1 VVAGTAGLGG
11 AAAGTGGSPGAPS
24 TNPCSRPDSPNPE
37 NPCSGLGIY
46 DECLPHGQSFDRRFA
61 SDPCCEGLS
70 LVPFDLLQ
78 DPTSTGHPLPGLATS
93 TDAMSSKG
101 SKPCKPVYCARRS
114 LERRKPCSS
123 GGNLDG
129 ALRVS
134 NPAQQG
140 LATGCKRVLRGVVVR
155 RPAKRRQRALRPR
168 D

>member
-1 VVAGTAGLGG
+1 MVHLNITLDEDLYRQLEAKAPAKKLSAYHGG
-11 AAAGTGGSPGAPS
+11 PGWQDGRHRGRRNGRIGGSSGRHGGLPGGPS

-101 SKPCKPVYCARRS
+101 SKPCKPVYEEHRS
-114 LERRKPCSS
+114 
-123 GGNLDG
+123 G
-129 ALRVS
+129 
-134 NPAQQG
+134 
-140 LATGCKRVLRGVVVR
+140 
-155 RPAKRRQRALRPR
+155 PR
-168 D
+168 

>member
-1 VVAGTAGLGG
+1 MAASAASRARARARSAQEPGGVEKRGRCRSLFHLAGLHCPILDGQDAAWMACRRSRPQSHPPGHRG
-11 AAAGTGGSPGAPS
+11 ARRRRLSRGAFDLRHVAIPQLLAPGAH
-24 TNPCSRPDSPNPE
+24 RG
-37 NPCSGLGIY
+37 SG
-46 DECLPHGQSFDRRFA
+46 
-61 SDPCCEGLS
+61 
-70 LVPFDLLQ
+70 VPRKL
-78 DPTSTGHPLPGLATS
+78 
-93 TDAMSSKG
+93 
-101 SKPCKPVYCARRS
+101 VYCARRS